1 MRGVVPPADSR
12 LIAMQFEAAPGLS
25 RLRALKDSFGA
36 ATPDLV
42 QAVLDEAARFASG
55 FLAPL
60 NDDGD
65 REGCVLAEGRVRTAP
80 GHREAYDAY
89 VAGGWPTLDQPT
101 GEGGQGLPLA
111 LAFAVQEIFDRSCPA
126 FGMLPVPQ
134 RSAARLIA
142 AYGDA
147 ALKAEWLAP
156 LISGAWAATICIS
169 EAEAGSDVGRLRT
182 RAEPTSDGEWAITG
196 EKCWISFGDHDLTR
210 RIGHCLL
217 ARTAGA
223 DGLSLFLVP
232 DRIGPDRIGEA
243 RNGVVVRRIEEK
255 MGLHASPTCAL
266 GFEGARGRLIGTE
279 GRGLQQMFVM
289 ITNMRLA
296 TGAQGLA
303 IAAGAADLALAYAR
317 ERRQGGNGGAP
328 VPIHRHADVQRILL
342 EQAAKVEVLRGL
354 LLATANLG
362 DLAAHEP
369 EEEARKDA
377 AALLQWL
384 LPLVKTTG
392 GEFAFD
398 VASDAVQVLGGA
410 GYTREWPAEQ
420 MLRDARVLTIFEGT
434 TGIQALDLLHRR
446 LGGDRRGLRA
456 FLAQAREDAAAQEG
470 ARALLP
476 VLDLLEDAAQRL
488 AQMPDPR
495 AAEAGATA
503 FLHLAALAA
512 TGWIAA
518 RLTAIAGAG
527 PEAERLRAAGRHW
540 LTLIPARAA
549 ACHAESTQ
557 GLVLIEEFANID
569 AG

>member
-1 MRGVVPPADSR
+1 MRGVVPRANTR
-12 LIAMQFEAAPGLS
+12 LLAMQFEAAPGLA
-25 RLRALKDSFGA
+25 RLRALKESFGA

-42 QAVLDEAARFASG
+42 QAVLDEAARFASD

-60 NDDGD
+60 NEVGD
-65 REGCVLAEGRVRTAP
+65 REGCALVGGRVRTPP
-80 GHREAYDAY
+80 GHREAYEAY
-89 VAGGWPTLDQPT
+89 VAGGWPTLDQPIA
-101 GEGGQGLPLA
+101 EGGQGLPLA
-111 LAFAVQEIFDRSCPA
+111 LAFAVQELFDRDCPA

-142 AYGDA
+142 AHGDA
-147 ALKAEWLAP
+147 QMKAEWLSP
-156 LISGAWAATICIS
+156 LASGAWAATICIS

-182 RAEPTSDGEWAITG
+182 RAEPLGNGEWAITG
-196 EKCWISFGDHDLTR
+196 EKTWISFGDHDLAA

-217 ARTAGA
+217 ARTATA

-232 DRIGPDRIGEA
+232 DRFGEA

-255 MGLHASPTCAL
+255 LGLHASPTCAL
-266 GFEGARGRLIGTE
+266 GFEAARGRLIGAE

-317 ERRQGGNGGAP
+317 ERRQGGGAAG
-328 VPIHRHADVQRILL
+328 PIPINRHADVQRMLL
-342 EQAAKVEVLRGL
+342 QQAAKVEVLRGL
-354 LLATANLG
+354 LLAAANLG
-362 DLAAHEP
+362 DLAACETQ
-369 EEEARKDA
+369 EEERKDA

-434 TGIQALDLLHRR
+434 TGMQALDLLHRR
-446 LGGDRRGLRA
+446 LRGDRRGLRV
-456 FLAQAREDAAAQEG
+456 FLARARKDAAANAAAGQ
-470 ARALLP
+470 LLST
-476 VLDLLEDAAQRL
+476 LDLLEDAAERL
-488 AQMPDPR
+488 AEMPHP

-503 FLHLAALAA
+503 FLQLAALAA

-518 RLTAIAGAG
+518 RLAGLDEVG
-527 PEAERLRAAGRHW
+527 HEAERLRAAGRHW
-540 LTLIPARAA
+540 LAQMSARAA
-549 ACHAESTQ
+549 VWHAQSTA
-557 GLVLIEEFANID
+557 GLALIEGFAAID
-569 AG
+569 ADGGG

>member
-12 LIAMQFEAAPGLS
+12 LIAIQFEAAPGLS
-25 RLRALKDSFGA
+25 RLRALKESFGV

-42 QAVLDEAARFASG
+42 EAVLDEAARFSSG

-60 NDDGD
+60 NDIGD
-65 REGCVLAEGRVRTAP
+65 RQGCALIDGRVRTPA

-89 VAGGWPTLDQPT
+89 VAGGWTTLDQPVDR
-101 GEGGQGLPLA
+101 GGQGLPLS
-111 LAFAVQEIFDRSCPA
+111 LAFAVQEIFDRGCPA

-142 AYGDA
+142 AFGDA
-147 ALKAEWLAP
+147 AMKAEWLEP
-156 LISGAWAATICIS
+156 LIAGEWAATICIS
-169 EAEAGSDVGRLRT
+169 EADAGSDLGRLRT
-182 RAEPTSDGEWAITG
+182 RAERLGDGEWAITG
-196 EKCWISFGDHDLTR
+196 EKNWISFGDHDLTA

-217 ARTAGA
+217 ARTAGVE
-223 DGLSLFLVP
+223 GLSLFLVP
-232 DRIGPDRIGEA
+232 DSFGEE

-255 MGLHASPTCAL
+255 LGLHVSPTCAL
-266 GFEGARGRLIGTE
+266 GFEGARGHLIGTE

-317 ERRQGGNGGAP
+317 DRRQGGSPNP
-328 VPIHRHADVQRILL
+328 VPINRHPDVQRMLL

-354 LLATANLG
+354 LLAAANYG
-362 DLAAHEP
+362 DLGACEP
-369 EEEARKDA
+369 DEGARKDA

-392 GEFAFD
+392 GEFAFE

-446 LGGDRRGLRA
+446 LHGDRRGLRT
-456 FLAQAREDAAAQEG
+456 FLALARKDAVSAQAG
-470 ARALLP
+470 GALLP
-476 VLDLLEDAAQRL
+476 VLDLLEDAAERL
-488 AQMPDPR
+488 IATADPR

-518 RLTAIAGAG
+518 RLVAIEDSSR
-527 PEAERLRAAGRHW
+527 EAERLRAAGRHW
-540 LTLIPARAA
+540 LTLLLPRARAH
-549 ACHAESTQ
+549 HAESLA
-557 GLVLIEEFANID
+557 GLDLLEGFEQID
-569 AG
+569 AC

>member
-12 LIAMQFEAAPGLS
+12 LIAMQYEAAPGLS
-25 RLRALKDSFGA
+25 RLRAIRDSFSA

-42 QAVLDEAARFASG
+42 EAVLDEAARFASG

-60 NDDGD
+60 NDTGD
-65 REGCVLAEGRVRTAP
+65 REGCVLSEGRVHTAP
-80 GHREAYDAY
+80 GHHAAYDAY

-101 GEGGQGLPLA
+101 TDGGQGLPLA

-142 AYGDA
+142 AHGDA
-147 ALKAEWLAP
+147 AMKAEWLAP

-182 RAEPTSDGEWAITG
+182 RAEPIGDAEWAITG
-196 EKCWISFGDHDLTR
+196 EKCWISFGDHDLTP

-217 ARTAGA
+217 AQTAGA

-232 DRIGPDRIGEA
+232 DRIDGA

-303 IAAGAADLALAYAR
+303 IAAGAADLALDYAH

-328 VPIHRHADVQRILL
+328 VPIHRHADVQRMLL

-369 EEEARKDA
+369 DEEARKDA

-392 GEFAFD
+392 GEFACD
-398 VASDAVQVLGGA
+398 VANDAVQVLGGA

-446 LGGDRRGLRA
+446 LRGDRRGLRA
-456 FLAQAREDAAAQEG
+456 FLARAREDAATTG
-470 ARALLP
+470 TARTLRP
-476 VLDLLEDAAQRL
+476 VLDLLEDAAERL
-488 AQMPDPR
+488 VQMPDPR

-518 RLTAIAGAG
+518 RLVAIAGTGAA
-527 PEAERLRAAGRHW
+527 AERLRAAGRHW
-540 LTLIPARAA
+540 LTLISLRAA
-549 ACHAESTQ
+549 ACHAESIL
-557 GLVLIEEFANID
+557 GLVLIEEFAKID
-569 AG
+569 AR